1 MNQSSIFQV
10 HRNTQKILERKNPGL
25 SEGLK
30 WQVPE
35 ICKYTNIKC
44 MKMISGDGASWRLVV
59 LKAIEQ
65 NLNKSVNKL
74 TGKTQLDA
82 LSRLQQA

>member
-1 MNQSSIFQV
+1 
-10 HRNTQKILERKNPGL
+10 
-25 SEGLK
+25 
-30 WQVPE
+30 
-35 ICKYTNIKC
+35 

-65 NLNKSVNKL
+65 NLNESVNKL

-82 LSRLQQA
+82 LSCLQQA